1 MTFLLGR
8 QLTDKEAVTE
18 SSSESRGEPVCVQV
32 PICPILE
39 ANLGK
44 KKKQHCSDSE
54 YSRTETLADFITYL
68 TFHP

>member
-44 KKKQHCSDSE
+44 KKKKKNIVQ
-54 YSRTETLADFITYL
+54 TLNTAGLRLLLILLL
-68 TFHP
+68 T

>member
-32 PICPILE
+32 LICPILE

-44 KKKQHCSDSE
+44 KKKKNIVQ
-54 YSRTETLADFITYL
+54 TLNTAGLRLLLILLL
-68 TFHP
+68 T

>member
-44 KKKQHCSDSE
+44 KKKKNIVQ
-54 YSRTETLADFITYL
+54 TLNTAGLRLLLILLL
-68 TFHP
+68 T